1 MANKETFRINE
12 VLERGERE
20 RNREI
25 ERKLVPYDPAEFD
38 HYKESAVPIE
48 QVYLSTP
55 GEECSL
61 RVREVATPEGLRYSA
76 TLKAERH
83 ASEQGVDRLEIETDA
98 LTPEAYRYFAANLAL
113 PRVKKLRA
121 TMQPGITIDWIEG
134 IESPL
139 IEIERH
145 ELTEESRNLAQL
157 IEHRSMDVSD
167 EPSWDNAEIAYQLYD
182 MEARETSEL
191 DPREIAD
198 GMVADLRTGR
208 KVAIATISGM
218 SGSGKSTIARQVAET
233 LRGRYPDLP
242 APLVLSTDDYH
253 VGKTYLEQTY
263 GSPWTNW
270 DAAEVYDTARLAS
283 DLEALRNGAETIQLR
298 HFDFATQEPALDDE
312 APASPFVIVEGVR
325 AASDDLEGIRTRHY
339 QLPTP
344 LATCLLRDVRRVH
357 QRPSAS
363 IGTAEQ
369 RLAYVLNVAVPEYE
383 RQVQPVRERFSAS
396 ARPMGSTALEWLR
409 HPQ

>member
-1 MANKETFRINE
+1 MTNIEAFRNHE
-12 VLERGERE
+12 ALERFEHE

-25 ERKLVPYDPAEFD
+25 ERKLVPYDPAEFE

-55 GEECSL
+55 GEACSL
-61 RVREVATPEGLRYSA
+61 RVREVTTPEGIRYSA
-76 TLKAERH
+76 TLKADRQ

-98 LTPEAYRYFAANLAL
+98 LTPEAYQYFAADPTL

-139 IEIERH
+139 IEIEQH
-145 ELTEESRNLAQL
+145 ELTEESRNLARL

-167 EPSWDNAEIAYQLYD
+167 EPSWDNADIAYQLYD
-182 MEARETSEL
+182 METRDMPEL

-198 GMVADLRTGR
+198 GLVADLRTGR

-218 SGSGKSTIARQVAET
+218 SGSGKSTAARHVAEI
-233 LRGRYPDLP
+233 LNARYPDLP

-253 VGKTYLEQTY
+253 AGKTHLEQTY
-263 GSPWTNW
+263 GEPWTNW
-270 DAAEVYDTARLAS
+270 DAAEVYDTAKLVD

-298 HFDFATQEPALDDE
+298 HFDFSTQEPVLDGE

-325 AASDDLEGIRTRHY
+325 AASDDLESVRTRHY

-369 RLAYVLNVAVPEYE
+369 RLAYALNVAVPEYE
-383 RQVQPVRERFSAS
+383 RQAQPPRERFSAS
-396 ARPMGSTALEWLR
+396 TRPIGSVALEWLK
-409 HPQ
+409 HK